1 MFILKNSK
9 SISILKKQQPQIEI
23 RLMRNRCIFW
33 PNQPTNKQ
41 MSFALIKIST
51 KIIFNASLAR
61 SLQFGWFAE
70 WPATLC

>member
-33 PNQPTNKQ
+33 PNQPTNQQANVFRINKNINKNH
-41 MSFALIKIST
+41 F
-51 KIIFNASLAR
+51 
-61 SLQFGWFAE
+61 
-70 WPATLC
+70 